1 MTILTRFFFARFPT
15 QFNSGTSP
23 LALINRTG
31 TSIYSAL
38 LGHFTPLLSNR
49 AKQLIP
55 TYYVRRF
62 RYERARN

>member
-1 MTILTRFFFARFPT
+1 MMTILTQFFFARFPT

-49 AKQLIP
+49 AK
-55 TYYVRRF
+55 
-62 RYERARN
+62 